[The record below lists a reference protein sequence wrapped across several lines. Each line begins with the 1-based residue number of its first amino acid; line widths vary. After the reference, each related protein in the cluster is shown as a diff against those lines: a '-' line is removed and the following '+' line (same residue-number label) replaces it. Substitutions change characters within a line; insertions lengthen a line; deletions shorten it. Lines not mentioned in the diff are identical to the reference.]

1 MTVKK
6 IFIIAGESSG
16 DVLGADLIRSLKA
29 IAPELE
35 IRGIGGDKMLAAGLS
50 DSFFPMEELS
60 VMGIAEIL
68 PKVPKFLG
76 LIRKTVEAIRG
87 FNPDVVVT
95 IDSPDFSFRVQKKL
109 WEQKN
114 SARRIHYVAPTVWAW
129 RPDRARKIAQYL
141 DGIICL
147 FPFEVPYFERE
158 GLRTVSVGHPMVT
171 SGVLEGDGAKFRQAH
186 GFIAD
191 DLVLGL
197 FCGSRRREL
206 EMGIPI
212 IRDVTSLL
220 RTKFPDLKFV
230 VPTLPKWQKRLE
242 EEFQD
247 IGAVVTSD
255 LSEKYDAFRA
265 CNAAAVVSGTVA
277 LEVALSGVPH
287 VLFYKMNSLT
297 WEIVRRVVKTKFAHL
312 GNILLKRRAY
322 PEFIQGQAIA
332 SDISDVLSKF
342 LSDKNSADLI
352 FKSSLLGFWRS
363 CACILRS
370 VPQMLPLISYCHS
383 GSLFIKTATR

>member
-1 MTVKK
+1 MTAKK

-16 DVLGADLIRSLKA
+16 DVLGADLILSLRA

-35 IRGIGGDKMLAAGLS
+35 IRGIGGEKMLAAGLS
-50 DSFFPMEELS
+50 ESFFPMEELS
-60 VMGIAEIL
+60 VMGVAEVL

-109 WEQKN
+109 WEQN
-114 SARRIHYVAPTVWAW
+114 ISARRVHYVAPTVWAW
-129 RPDRARKIAQYL
+129 RPDRARKIAEYL

-158 GLRTVSVGHPMVT
+158 GLSAISVGHPMVT

-186 GFIAD
+186 GFVSD

-206 EMGIPI
+206 EMGTPVIKE
-212 IRDVTSLL
+212 VASLL
-220 RTKFPDLKFV
+220 RTKFPELKFI
-230 VPTLPKWQKRLE
+230 VPTLPKWQARLE

-247 IGAVVTSD
+247 FDAVVTSD
-255 LSEKYDAFRA
+255 PSEKYDSFHA
-265 CNAAAVVSGTVA
+265 CDAAAVVSGTVA
-277 LEVALSGVPH
+277 LEVALSGTPH
-287 VLFYKMNSLT
+287 VLFYKMNGLT
-297 WEIVRRVVKTKFAHL
+297 WEIIRRVVKTKFAHL
-312 GNILLKRRAY
+312 GNILLKRKAY
-322 PEFIQGQAIA
+322 PEFIQNQVNA
-332 SDISDVLSKF
+332 SDISETLSKF
-342 LSDKNSADLI
+342 ISDKNRSRDE
-352 FKSSLLGFWRS
+352 FKKLSDEVLEE
-363 CACILRS
+363 LR
-370 VPQMLPLISYCHS
+370 LNPLERASDIAAN
-383 GSLFIKTATR
+383 FVMK